1 MLPEFAAAAAEQAVS
16 GDTEVVDL
24 NKMQENLQN
33 SPTVGGMDGAAQR
46 SRRPTVA
53 GIEDKALVKPS
64 LDVPKSQRPTVASMD
79 NEALVPTESAQV
91 PLNEESTLLIHDT
104 RPEMAAAQDDPL
116 PEQIDTE
123 QTEIPEE
130 ADIPTVIMQDL
141 HEVTTNVDVL
151 SANGEAVSAK
161 TKPDFPASNSSESGR
176 ELETQ
181 TELQI
186 DDDIL
191 IRPLSATTVREFEPQ
206 SSIPWLVVAVLIATV
221 VGVAVYIVGARTA
234 TEAES
239 RLVTLANDRAAQ
251 QTQVIMSMIS
261 AAMNAGRPDLAR
273 RGISELNHRAEVG
286 LSIVRPNRTR
296 AFVSNDMEAYRAVLG
311 RVCANKSA
319 VAGIANQ
326 WLVGRD
332 EFLRRLGGNPC
343 DEVERLTAI
352 RGAKEEGIS
361 DDIVVQASKIPY
373 RPVHWLDRKADHSEH
388 FYVTA
393 IANTG
398 SCNECHGAANAD
410 NAVLGFVVIRTDL
423 SVIDN
428 FRAST
433 LQSTFLVAGGTLL
446 VTLLLL
452 LAGARVA
459 RRRNPTP

>member
-1 MLPEFAAAAAEQAVS
+1 MLPEFAAAAADQAVS

-53 GIEDKALVKPS
+53 GIEDQGLVKPG

-104 RPEMAAAQDDPL
+104 RPEMAAAQDDLL

-130 ADIPTVIMQDL
+130 AEIPTVIMQDL
-141 HEVTTNVDVL
+141 HEVTTNVDAL
-151 SANGEAVSAK
+151 SANGEAVSAE
-161 TKPDFPASNSSESGR
+161 TKPDFPTSDSSESGR

-191 IRPLSATTVREFEPQ
+191 TRPLSATTVREFEPHA
-206 SSIPWLVVAVLIATV
+206 SASWLIVAVLISAA
-221 VGVAVYIVGARTA
+221 VGVAVYIVGARNA

-251 QTQVIMSMIS
+251 QTQVTMSMIS
-261 AAMNAGRPDLAR
+261 AVMNAGRPDLAR

-296 AFVSNDMEAYRAVLG
+296 AFVSNDMEAYRAILG
-311 RVCANKSA
+311 RVCGSKPA
-319 VAGIANQ
+319 VAGIAKQ
-326 WLVGRD
+326 WVTGRD
-332 EFLRRLGGNPC
+332 EFLRRLGGKPC
-343 DEVERLTAI
+343 DEVDGFTAI
-352 RGAKEEGIS
+352 KGAKEDGIS

-373 RPVHWLDRKADHSEH
+373 RPVQWLNRKTDHTEH

-398 SCNECHGAANAD
+398 SCNECHGTATPE

-423 SVIDN
+423 AVIDN

-433 LQSTFLVAGGTLL
+433 LQSTFLIAGGTLL
-446 VTLLLL
+446 VVLLLL

-459 RRRNPTP
+459 RRRNPTL